1 MLGRSQYNAAM
12 ALPTAVYG
20 SQQVRALDAYAIRE
34 LAVPSYVLMK
44 RAAEAAL
51 RTLRTRWP
59 TALSIGVVC
68 GGGNNAGDGYVLAR
82 FARAAGLEVR
92 VLAVVPAANLHGDAR
107 RAHDELI
114 SSGGVV
120 EPFAAD
126 RLPGSE
132 VIVDA

>member
-1 MLGRSQYNAAM
+1 M

-68 GGGNNAGDGYVLAR
+68 GGGNNPGDGFVFAR
-82 FARAAGLEVR
+82 FARAAGLGGRR
-92 VLAVVPAANLHGDAR
+92 VGGCGGAGGWMWGWVVGRCVLTVVWDVM
-107 RAHDELI
+107 EL
-114 SSGGVV
+114 
-120 EPFAAD
+120 
-126 RLPGSE
+126 
-132 VIVDA
+132 